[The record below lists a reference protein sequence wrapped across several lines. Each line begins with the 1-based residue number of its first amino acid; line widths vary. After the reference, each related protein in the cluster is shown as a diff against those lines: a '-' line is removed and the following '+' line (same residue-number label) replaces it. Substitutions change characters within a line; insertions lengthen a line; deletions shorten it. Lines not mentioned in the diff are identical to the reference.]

1 MTRKI
6 RVALGAT
13 AVGIAF
19 VMAGCST
26 GSPVSTS
33 TRTLSASAIRPSATQ
48 QAPAAPTASAATS
61 TAPTT
66 PSGPADSFAGEG
78 TYVVGTDIAPGTY
91 RSPGPSGSSTCYW
104 ARLGDLSG
112 TSIIANNISEGPAV
126 MAVAPTDAAVE
137 VKGCA
142 RWTAVPGAPPAAAAP
157 GRPTAGLGAQERPTG
172 PAAGASTDEY
182 YRNLLR
188 ADGVFFPSDAD
199 ALAEGHRVCDLYSSG
214 AANNSVTQQ
223 VMRDYPDLSK
233 SDAMKVGRDAT
244 LAYCTQYS

>member
-1 MTRKI
+1 M
-6 RVALGAT
+6 
-13 AVGIAF
+13 
-19 VMAGCST
+19 
-26 GSPVSTS
+26 
-33 TRTLSASAIRPSATQ
+33 
-48 QAPAAPTASAATS
+48 
-61 TAPTT
+61 
-66 PSGPADSFAGEG
+66 
-78 TYVVGTDIAPGTY
+78 GTDIAPGTY
-91 RSPGPSGSSTCYW
+91 RSAGPSGPTGGCYW

-157 GRPTAGLGAQERPTG
+157 AQPTAGTGAQARPTG
-172 PAAGASTDEY
+172 PAAGSSADEY
-182 YRNLLR
+182 YRSLLR

-199 ALAEGHRVCDLYSSG
+199 ALAEGHRVCDLYSGG

-223 VMRDYPDLSK
+223 VMRDHPDLSK
-233 SDAMKVGRDAT
+233 TDAMKVGRDAT